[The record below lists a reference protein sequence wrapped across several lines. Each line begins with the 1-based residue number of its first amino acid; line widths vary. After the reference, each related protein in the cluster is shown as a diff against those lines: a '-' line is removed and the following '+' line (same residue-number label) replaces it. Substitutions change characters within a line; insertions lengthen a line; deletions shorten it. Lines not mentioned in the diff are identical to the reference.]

1 MTLNSSSSGLWSTSN
16 GVQGFVGKCMS
27 LSIYRLYLTSHLKS
41 PHQFP
46 QILMSPCKSAFG
58 NPPSS
63 LGGRCCTSL
72 QASLWTRRPVSP
84 KGGWKG
90 HWAPTRVPSASSY
103 WTSWIT
109 DAIGSAHNKD
119 TARELEDGSAA
130 PQLPHYQHILWGQNP
145 GPCPCSSRGDRR
157 LGTAGEWSPG
167 LRMISKLR
175 R

>member
-1 MTLNSSSSGLWSTSN
+1 
-16 GVQGFVGKCMS
+16 MS
-27 LSIYRLYLTSHLKS
+27 LSIYRLYLTFHLKF

-46 QILMSPCKSAFG
+46 QILMSPFKPASG

-72 QASLWTRRPVSP
+72 QVSLWTRRPVSP
-84 KGGWKG
+84 EGGRKG
-90 HWAPTRVPSASSY
+90 HWAPTRAPSASSY

-119 TARELEDGSAA
+119 TARELEDGSTA
-130 PQLPHYQHILWGQNP
+130 PSLPTHSLGQNP

-167 LRMISKLR
+167 LRMLSKLR